1 MANTKTA
8 KKQIL
13 ISRRNHLRN
22 VHYRTML
29 KSALKKARSAIG
41 KSTDAGVAQLALND
55 AVKALYT
62 TASKGVIKKQTAAR
76 RVGRIMRLYNKH
88 FLVPFVA
95 ESTTA

>member
-13 ISRRNHLRN
+13 ITRRNHLRN

-29 KSALKKARSAIG
+29 KSALKKARSVIG
-41 KSTDAGVAQLALND
+41 QSADASAAQLALNN
-55 AVKALYT
+55 AVKSLYT
-62 TASKGVIKKQTAAR
+62 TASKGVIKKQTASR

-88 FLVPFVA
+88 FPVA
-95 ESTTA
+95 GAPVSTA